1 MDLEWD
7 QAKNDRNQV
16 ERGLPFDLADAM
28 FRSRVIEQ
36 VDDRRDYGELRIRAI
51 GQVGGEVL
59 VCVYTDR
66 GRVRRIISLRYANRS
81 ERDAYRAATLG

>member
-1 MDLEWD
+1 
-7 QAKNDRNQV
+7 
-16 ERGLPFDLADAM
+16 M

-66 GRVRRIISLRYANRS
+66 GRVRRIISRRYANRS
-81 ERDAYRAATLG
+81 EQDAYRAATLG